1 MTSVPLGTQAP
12 RISAAALRQATWAGV
27 GALAIL
33 AAPYA
38 VGSYGTEIAFR
49 FLLYAALGQAWN
61 LLAGYGGL
69 VSLGSAAFV
78 GTGAYVLVGL
88 LNHTPVNIPFAL
100 LAGGIAAGILAAVV
114 SPAMFRMR
122 GLYFTVGTLALG
134 EALRLFMVNES
145 IFGGAT
151 GLVLANDP
159 PPMKV
164 LYYYAVAVFFVSTI
178 VVSAYTLTRFSTS
191 LRAVRDDE
199 DAAAQMGVRAFSVK
213 LAAFVVAGVL
223 MGAAG
228 GLQALRLGAIEPY
241 GMFGLQWS
249 IDILTLVII
258 GGMGS
263 RVGPL
268 VGAAFV
274 VIVGEALADYPAVHT
289 ALTGVIL
296 IVIIRFA
303 PRGLVGLASS
313 LRRRGRA

>member
-1 MTSVPLGTQAP
+1 MASLPIQARAP
-12 RISAAALRQATWAGV
+12 RFSPGARRQAAGV
-27 GALAIL
+27 GIGALAIL
-33 AAPYA
+33 AAPTII
-38 VGSYGTEIAFR
+38 GNYGTEIAFR

-69 VSLGSAAFV
+69 VSLGSAAFI

-88 LNHTPVNIPFAL
+88 LNHTPLSIPFAL
-100 LAGGIAAGILAAVV
+100 LVGGIAAGVLAAVV

-145 IFGGAT
+145 IFGGAS

-159 PPMKV
+159 PSMKV
-164 LYYYAVAVFFVSTI
+164 LYYYAAAIFFVATI
-178 VVSAYTLTRFSTS
+178 VVSAYTMTRFSIP

-199 DAAAQMGVRAFSVK
+199 DAAAQMGVRAFAVK
-213 LAAFVVAGVL
+213 FAAFVVAGVL

-263 RVGPL
+263 RLGPL

-274 VIVGEALADYPAVHT
+274 IVLSEALADYPAVHT

-303 PRGLVGLASS
+303 PRGLVGLVTS
-313 LRRRGRA
+313 LRRRGAR